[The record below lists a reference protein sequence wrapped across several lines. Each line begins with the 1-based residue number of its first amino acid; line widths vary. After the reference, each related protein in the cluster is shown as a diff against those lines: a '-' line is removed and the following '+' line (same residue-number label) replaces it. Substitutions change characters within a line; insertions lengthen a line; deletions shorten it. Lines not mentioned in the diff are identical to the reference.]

1 MNHKIR
7 KKMIEM
13 NKQAQNDYRKDL
25 KRLHRGNILFAF
37 QCYLTIIG
45 MISLIAFMMW
55 LVL

>member
-1 MNHKIR
+1 
-7 KKMIEM
+7 MIEM